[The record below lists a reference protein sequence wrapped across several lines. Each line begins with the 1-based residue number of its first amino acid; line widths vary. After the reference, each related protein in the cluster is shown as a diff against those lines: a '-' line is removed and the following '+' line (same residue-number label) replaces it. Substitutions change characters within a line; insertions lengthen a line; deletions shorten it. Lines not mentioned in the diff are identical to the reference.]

1 MTDMEAYRYG
11 LRRPDI
17 LPVESG
23 FAGVTY
29 LLGPD
34 CIGIE
39 AGRSGRL
46 VMSKK
51 CALGF
56 AQELLEVVQAH
67 GGGI

>member
-1 MTDMEAYRYG
+1 MTDTEAYQYG
-11 LRRPDI
+11 LKRPDI
-17 LPVESG
+17 LLADSR
-23 FAGVTY
+23 FAGVQY

-56 AQELLEVVQAH
+56 ARELLEAVQAH